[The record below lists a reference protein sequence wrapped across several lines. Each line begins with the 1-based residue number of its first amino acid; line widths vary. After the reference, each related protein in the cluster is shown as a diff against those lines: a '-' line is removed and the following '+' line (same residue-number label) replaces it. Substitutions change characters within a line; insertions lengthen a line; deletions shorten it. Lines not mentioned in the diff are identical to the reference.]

1 LSLPGIAARCV
12 LFGTLFASVA
22 LCQQRE
28 IVIKAVNGKTGKPI
42 VNQRLV
48 IWGGKSEQDA
58 LHKVQNLDDLTTR
71 ADGTAVLKI
80 DSDNTGWIQVW
91 ADRLTLCQD
100 NPNSRAF
107 SVEKVMRTG
116 ESSPNNCGSAPLT
129 NIAGTFIVFARQP
142 TLREKLAW

>member
-1 LSLPGIAARCV
+1 MSVPGIAARYV

-22 LCQQRE
+22 LCQQRS

-42 VNQRLV
+42 AHQRLV
-48 IWGGKSEQDA
+48 IFGGKSEQDG
-58 LHKVQNLDDLTTR
+58 LHKVQHLDDATTG
-71 ADGTAVLKI
+71 ADGTAVLEI
-80 DSDNTGWIQVW
+80 DPDTTGWIQVW
-91 ADRLTLCQD
+91 ADGLTLCQD

-116 ESSPNNCGSAPLT
+116 ESSPNNCGGAPLK
-129 NIAGTFIVFARQP
+129 NIAGTFVVFAREP